1 MRAPSA
7 GGKGHINITHQGIG
21 NWEAQCRV
29 LEGKV
34 ANLEEEN
41 RNWENSYLKEL
52 AHATKL
58 ERQYDE
64 LVAHFKKMT
73 SQCDECA
80 CQSFLQGWLAFQ
92 CRHGSP
98 TPLVEYVD
106 GLKGKPTK
114 PPFLEGW
121 EAAKQAEE
129 QVAKQVA
136 KQVAEETEGSKAD
149 YREDTLLAV
158 SPPPTPAPNSSPS
171 PSPPVSPSV
180 APITTKTKTFV
191 VTSIEGN
198 GPVEATSPEKV
209 EARKGKS
216 KKPSGNEKK
225 KEAPNSL
232 GEYLLKALQS
242 KSAERTAVVILQGL
256 QPGTNELTKKDLQGL
271 LNTSTLQGLAKWVEK
286 LLELGA
292 NPTQYGRVDVN
303 MDALDVNPNAV
314 HTMASRAKQ
323 DLLQHIIIR
332 RRRQYNNIKEL
343 FDNWENDNKDQPGA
357 HRTQV
362 CRENTNSP
370 YQRNK
375 QRT

>member
-1 MRAPSA
+1 
-7 GGKGHINITHQGIG
+7 
-21 NWEAQCRV
+21 
-29 LEGKV
+29 
-34 ANLEEEN
+34 
-41 RNWENSYLKEL
+41 
-52 AHATKL
+52 
-58 ERQYDE
+58 
-64 LVAHFKKMT
+64 
-73 SQCDECA
+73 
-80 CQSFLQGWLAFQ
+80 
-92 CRHGSP
+92 
-98 TPLVEYVD
+98 
-106 GLKGKPTK
+106 
-114 PPFLEGW
+114 
-121 EAAKQAEE
+121 
-129 QVAKQVA
+129 
-136 KQVAEETEGSKAD
+136 
-149 YREDTLLAV
+149 
-158 SPPPTPAPNSSPS
+158 
-171 PSPPVSPSV
+171 VSPSV

-216 KKPSGNEKK
+216 KKPPRNEKK